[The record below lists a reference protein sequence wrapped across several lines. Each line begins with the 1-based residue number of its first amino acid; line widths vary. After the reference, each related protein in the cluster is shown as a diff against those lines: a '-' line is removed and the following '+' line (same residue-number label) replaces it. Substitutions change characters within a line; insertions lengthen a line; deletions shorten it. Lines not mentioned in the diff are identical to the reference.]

1 MNDKTF
7 QHGVEPLARV
17 LLAIAALLGT
27 FLFVEVAMYFVTTS
41 DADSLVA
48 GATRSALGRPA
59 AAPSA
64 ESKAVVEG
72 LRKNNLFAPPA
83 PKQYPINEVIGILGN
98 QALIDGQWYKAGD
111 TVAEARILAIEPT
124 KVKVTWNGQEKEF
137 MPIGSTGS
145 GGREGPGRKGGPPTR
160 GRAPMVVTGGASGP
174 ASGGAM
180 AGLPTEE
187 RDQLRERWKNMTPE
201 ERQKNRDEMRVRFG
215 RRGQ

>member
-1 MNDKTF
+1 MNDKTC
-7 QHGVEPLARV
+7 QHGMEPLASV
-17 LLAIAALLGT
+17 LLAITALLGAL
-27 FLFVEVAMYFVTTS
+27 LFVEVATYFVTTS

-59 AAPSA
+59 AATSA

-72 LRKNNLFAPPA
+72 LKKNNLFAPPA

-98 QALIDGQWYKAGD
+98 QALINGQWYKAGD
-111 TVAEARILAIEPT
+111 TVAEAKILAIEPT

-145 GGREGPGRKGGPPTR
+145 GGPEGPGRKGGPPTR
-160 GRAPMVVTGGASGP
+160 RGAPMVVTGGPSGP
-174 ASGGAM
+174 TSGGPM
-180 AGLPTEE
+180 AGLPPEE
-187 RDQLRERWKNMTPE
+187 RDQLRERWKTMTPE
-201 ERQKNRDEMRVRFG
+201 ERQKNREEMRERFG